1 MIAANGAAAP
11 MTLAGRPFSVR
22 ERVGG
27 LLNLRVAIH
36 GDTAS
41 DFARDLGAL
50 SGVRVVRGPE
60 SMARGT
66 CFLAHCPGFKLVLS
80 AHEADGT
87 MSLLVSRAPTE
98 AGSEKTSQ
106 LSSMLTLLMQAQPSR
121 PSDTSPWRKEF
132 AFEKTTPPRPLRS
145 PLPRPQSFSA
155 ASFLRKRKPS
165 PSSPAQPLR
174 QTALRPGEPLARGK
188 PLVRRTPLGRGK
200 GIGR

>member
-1 MIAANGAAAP
+1 MTVANDSAAP

-36 GDTAS
+36 GGAAS
-41 DFARDLGAL
+41 DFAQDLAAL

-60 SMARGT
+60 SMGRGT

-80 AHEADGT
+80 GHKTDGSL
-87 MSLLVSRAPTE
+87 SLLVSRAPTE
-98 AGSEKTSQ
+98 VGAEKTSQ
-106 LSSMLTLLMQAQPSR
+106 LSSVLTLLMQAQPSG
-121 PSDTSPWRKEF
+121 PSDASPLQKGF
-132 AFEKTTPPRPLRS
+132 AFGKTTPPRPITS

-165 PSSPAQPLR
+165 PSAPALPLR
-174 QTALRPGEPLARGK
+174 QTALRPGKPLARGK

-200 GIGR
+200 GIVR